1 MTSLSYSIQSASG
14 VEYKDMLFFD
24 DMEDNISD
32 ITTLGEYSQW
42 NQQVLA
48 FVVERYTYIVL

>member
-24 DMEDNISD
+24 NMEDNISD